1 MKFIIKIFGIFVATI
16 FLFGFWLWCT
26 LAIRFSGLPETLAF
40 IACGIFAAGV
50 PLALIFL
57 PNRKRTIYG
66 VLILCIFV
74 LIGWSQVA
82 PSHDRNWV
90 PSVAKLP
97 YAKTEGDQI
106 QIHNIRNFDYRTEK
120 DFSVR
125 YYDKTYDLNKLETI
139 DYVLSHWEGNE
150 TIAHSIFS
158 FGFAGGD
165 YLTVSVETRL
175 EEGEPQSGLRGLF
188 KQYELIYILGDE
200 RDLLRLR
207 TNFRKEDVFLYPIAM
222 DKKTVREVFNVVM
235 ERVNNIASKP
245 EFYNTITQSCLSSL
259 VGDLKRVITPK
270 SSFDFRRLAN
280 GYSDELLYE
289 NGWIDSTLS
298 FAETKRLHYINQYVQ
313 DDIDGRDYSSK
324 IRPHINKN

>member
-1 MKFIIKIFGIFVATI
+1 MKFIIKKFGIIVASI
-16 FLFGFWLWCT
+16 FLFALSLWSAM
-26 LAIRFSGLPETLAF
+26 AIRFSGLPEIPAF
-40 IACGIFAAGV
+40 IACGMFIAGIL
-50 PLALIFL
+50 LAFILL
-57 PNRKRTIYG
+57 SNRKRTAYG
-66 VLILCIFV
+66 VLVLCVFV
-74 LIGWSQVA
+74 IIGWSQVT
-82 PSHDRNWV
+82 PSHDRIWV

-97 YAKTEGDQI
+97 HAKTEGDQI